1 MSRKMLVLLGSPRKN
16 GNSELLAQSL
26 VKGAEEAGYKTQT
39 IRLNGMKIGGCIDC
53 RRCWSNGSHCFLN
66 DDMKEVYAALDDA
79 EVIVFASP
87 LYFYSWAAQ
96 IKPVWDR
103 LLPYFS
109 ENSKVDV
116 KGRRAILL
124 ATCGDEEDKAFDGL
138 RKCFELA
145 CEYCGWKVE
154 GTICAHSV
162 YPAGEIKEK
171 GDWLAQAEKL
181 GKSL

>member
-16 GNSELLAQSL
+16 GNSELMAQSL
-26 VKGAEEAGYKTQT
+26 VKGAEENGYKAQT

-79 EVIVFASP
+79 DVIVFASP
-87 LYFYSWAAQ
+87 LYFYSWCAQ
-96 IKPVWDR
+96 IKPIWDR

-109 ENSKVDV
+109 KNSKVDV
-116 KGRRAILL
+116 KGRRTVLL
-124 ATCGDEEDKAFDGL
+124 ATAGDDTDSSFDGL
-138 RKCFELA
+138 RKCYELA
-145 CEYCGWKVE
+145 CQYCGWKIE
-154 GTICAHSV
+154 GMICATDV
-162 YPAGEIKEK
+162 YPAGEIKDK
-171 GDWLAQAEKL
+171 GDWLQQAEKL